1 LPVLL
6 CAVRE
11 ALEQWWTRDN
21 GSFAAEG
28 IYGQLINFDPAR
40 KLVVVV
46 NSAWTAATGRKESAV
61 RNALLNAI
69 TLAIDS
75 EKSADSAAAAALPAM
90 SSNVR

>member
-46 NSAWTAATGRKESAV
+46 NSAWTAATG
-61 RNALLNAI
+61 
-69 TLAIDS
+69 
-75 EKSADSAAAAALPAM
+75 
-90 SSNVR
+90 

>member
-11 ALEQWWTRDN
+11 ALEQWWTRGN

-28 IYGQLINFDPAR
+28 IYGQLINLDPAR

-46 NSAWTAATGRKESAV
+46 NSAWTAATG
-61 RNALLNAI
+61 
-69 TLAIDS
+69 
-75 EKSADSAAAAALPAM
+75 
-90 SSNVR
+90 